1 VFGRIRGSEIMVK
14 AINTVTGIYGW
25 KGAGKTVVQ
34 TLFLWL
40 EYQMKKK
47 PVIYC
52 NYKLDF
58 PYEWLHGDDIVMI
71 AEHLQNS
78 AIGIDELHEYADC
91 RNSGSVQNRRVSD
104 FFLQSR
110 HTNANVYYTTQYKD
124 QVDKR
129 IRRITDVDIV
139 CENLETDSDGDG
151 HNDLFRL
158 TIKDR
163 RRPESPVITKTICGT
178 PIFNMYDS
186 TERINPF
193 EMKKRSKDNGED

>member
-1 VFGRIRGSEIMVK
+1 MVK
-14 AINTVTGIYGW
+14 ATNTVTGIYGW

-34 TLFLWL
+34 TLMLYL
-40 EYQMKKK
+40 EHLTKKK

-52 NYKLDF
+52 NLALTF
-58 PYEWLHGDDIVMI
+58 PFKWLHGDDIVEI

-91 RNSGSVQNRRVSD
+91 RNSGSVQNRRVAD

-139 CENLETDSDGDG
+139 CENLGIDSDGDG
-151 HNDLFRL
+151 HDDLFRL

-163 RRPESPVITKTICGT
+163 RQIDSPVLTKVICGT
-178 PIFNMYDS
+178 PVFDMYDS

-193 EMKKRSKDNGED
+193 EMKRKRKHDDED